1 MEPRQPL
8 DQSGEGAALSAAI
21 QRLIAERDR
30 HKSLAAAQESELVR
44 LKAINEEL
52 RRQNEEIS
60 LARDRYLGLAAE
72 LLTQLQQVDTRDPGR
87 IAEIANCVGER
98 RRGHLGLRAP
108 LLAKAEPG
116 RRHCRLNRTCSVKS
130 VGRAQRDN
138 AAGDEQHAGDAR
150 RVCNSR

>member
-21 QRLIAERDR
+21 QRLIAERYR
-30 HKSLAAAQESELVR
+30 HKSLVAAQESELVR

-72 LLTQLQQVDTRDPGR
+72 LLTQ
-87 IAEIANCVGER
+87 
-98 RRGHLGLRAP
+98 
-108 LLAKAEPG
+108 
-116 RRHCRLNRTCSVKS
+116 
-130 VGRAQRDN
+130 
-138 AAGDEQHAGDAR
+138 
-150 RVCNSR
+150 